1 MDTGI
6 LSLGS
11 EGINLINFI
20 LNELK
25 NINARFDQVLGV
37 IANDRV
43 HFDEKWVENEQTWVE
58 FKAYSEEKW
67 AANDARWDA
76 NDLRWIANDAR
87 WDANDA
93 RWDANDLRW
102 IANDARWDAN
112 DARWDANDLRWIAND
127 ARWDANDARWDAN
140 DARWDANDLRWIAN
154 DARWDANDLRWIAND
169 ARWDANDARWDA
181 NDLRWIANDARWDA
195 NDARWDANDLR
206 WIANDARWVADDLKW
221 QINDVHWLNTD
232 SVLDGL
238 ISSFLDFK
246 KDNLKF
252 DEFMRVK
259 IGALGARWG
268 VATENSYRSML
279 ESILGKSFNVE
290 VQNYIGF
297 DETGKVF
304 GRPDQVELDVI
315 IKNGILI
322 IIELKSSIS
331 KNDLYI
337 FERKVRWYESKFNL
351 IVDRAIV
358 VSPMVDRWAISVA
371 EKLNIELFSNF
382 EDLHL
387 EFRKQRKA

>member
-1 MDTGI
+1 
-6 LSLGS
+6 
-11 EGINLINFI
+11 
-20 LNELK
+20 LK
-25 NINARFDQVLGV
+25 
-37 IANDRV
+37 
-43 HFDEKWVENEQTWVE
+43 
-58 FKAYSEEKW
+58 
-67 AANDARWDA
+67 
-76 NDLRWIANDAR
+76 
-87 WDANDA
+87 
-93 RWDANDLRW
+93 
-102 IANDARWDAN
+102 
-112 DARWDANDLRWIAND
+112 
-127 ARWDANDARWDAN
+127 
-140 DARWDANDLRWIAN
+140 
-154 DARWDANDLRWIAND
+154 
-169 ARWDANDARWDA
+169 
-181 NDLRWIANDARWDA
+181 
-195 NDARWDANDLR
+195 